1 MSLAITVQLPNA
13 STEFKSLT
21 ITFFLLILFEAIVNA
36 IVSASGNPSG
46 IEDTASATT
55 DKKIA
60 LVLKSRGAYTGK
72 LDLPGGSIEHGET
85 PIETLKREIKEE
97 LNCEVKESKL
107 FDVNSVVVRWNHNN
121 IEDELHH
128 IGMFYTAILKDNNLK
143 DDSDGFDSLGA
154 DWYLIDKLK

>member
-1 MSLAITVQLPNA
+1 MEKTRHLGVYG
-13 STEFKSLT
+13 
-21 ITFFLLILFEAIVNA
+21 LIIQN
-36 IVSASGNPSG
+36 
-46 IEDTASATT
+46 
-55 DKKIA
+55 KKIA

-154 DWYLIDKLK
+154 DWYLIDKLKEEDVSPLTWIELKKLGYK